1 MTLLSAI
8 LYLIPFLYPHYTYPC
23 LFIWMLPILI
33 DDTHNTYGFKQG
45 FMWGLMFYS
54 GHLYWLCYTL
64 HTKGEHSLRTIAYVL
79 LVLYLSLYSGL
90 WLWGKQLII
99 HRYVRH
105 IKNQKENYVALCLTW
120 LFSTVSFMLIIQSL
134 SFAIVDCFEGYYL
147 ANPLIPLISWPWFM
161 QPIFYFGEL
170 FYLVLLVCINLAF
183 ARLFTKVDGRTLIF
197 LGAVFWFPFFFQ
209 PQQSSIIVS
218 GNEIVYLQ
226 PSWNTENLT
235 PAQKFYTISR
245 KLDEVAAHSSAV
257 KYIVMP
263 ESSFSHNLL
272 EWEDKLDAW
281 TSLFSTTTTIFI
293 GAHRQKYGDEKMY
306 NSLFAVQDGKIIG
319 WYDKQHLVF
328 FTERQPKL
336 FKNWPI
342 LSNLFISNEFSY
354 PEQQNNWCGEFQPAI
369 CSEIFCEIR
378 KFKGDSPILFVCND
392 SWFGLDYAR
401 VLAKNAIRLCAMKH
415 GVPIIYVGSFDW
427 EILN

>member
-8 LYLIPFLYPHYTYPC
+8 LYLIPFLYPDSTYPC
-23 LFIWMLPILI
+23 LFIWMLPIVMN
-33 DDTHNTYGFKQG
+33 DTNNTYGFKQG
-45 FMWGLMFYS
+45 FIWGLIFYS
-54 GHLYWLCYTL
+54 GHLYWLAYIL
-64 HTKGEHSLRTIAYVL
+64 HTKGEHSLRVIAYPL
-79 LVLYLSLYSGL
+79 MVLYLSLYSGL

-161 QPIFYFGEL
+161 RPVFYFNEL
-170 FYLVLLVCINLAF
+170 FYLILLVFINLAF
-183 ARLFTKVDGRTLIF
+183 ARFFIKPDGTSLIF
-197 LGAVFWFPFFFQ
+197 LGALFCFPVFFQ
-209 PQQSSIIVS
+209 PPPSSILVDC
-218 GNEIVYLQ
+218 NEIVYLQ
-226 PSWNTENLT
+226 PSWNEANLT

-245 KLDEVAAHSSAV
+245 KLDEIALHRSAV
-257 KYIVMP
+257 KYVVMP

-281 TSLFSTTTTIFI
+281 TSLFSPTTIIFI
-293 GAHRQKYGDEKMY
+293 GAHRQNEAAGKIY
-306 NSLFAVQDGKIIG
+306 NSLFAIQDGKIIG

-354 PEQQNNWCGEFQPAI
+354 PEQQNSWSGEFQPAI
-369 CSEIFCEIR
+369 CSEIFCGIR
-378 KFKGDSPILFVCND
+378 QFKGDAPILFVCND
-392 SWFGLDYAR
+392 DWFGLGYAR
-401 VLAKNAIRLCAMKH
+401 VLAKNAARLCAMKH
-415 GVPIIYVGSFDW
+415 GVPIMYVGSFDW
-427 EILN
+427 DVLK